1 MLKKTITYENIDGN
15 MVTKDF
21 YFHITQA
28 EFMEQMLL
36 DPNNDPEARLRRIM
50 ETNDNQKILA
60 EFKALIETSV
70 GRRTD
75 DGDFIKTPEFARSF
89 MSSEPYSELLTELMG
104 STEKVTEFI
113 NGLVSRKMRE
123 QALKT
128 MAEQQKDATV
138 VELPNSGVI
147 EGVAGDAAVQVEKP
161 QPNWEQAGVT
171 PPQPTFGATEAA
183 IVQNQ
188 AREAAQSA
196 QPSTDEEPAWLREMR
211 PPTKQE
217 LMKMGR
223 EEMQLA
229 FKMRDNGLLSS

>member
-28 EFMEQMLL
+28 EFMEMMMT
-36 DPNNDPEARLRRIM
+36 DPESDPEARLRRIM
-50 ETNDNQKILA
+50 ATEDKQKIMS
-60 EFKALIETSV
+60 EFKALIEMSV

-75 DGDFIKTPEFARSF
+75 DGDFIKTPQFARSF
-89 MSSEPYSELLTELMG
+89 MSSEPYSELFQELMG
-104 STEKVTEFI
+104 NTDKVTEFI
-113 NGLVSRKMRE
+113 NGLVSKKIRA
-123 QALKT
+123 QAL
-128 MAEQQKDATV
+128 AEMQKQGTATV

-147 EGVAGDAAVQVEKP
+147 EGVAGDAAVQAEKP
-161 QPNWEQAGVT
+161 QPNWEEAGVT

-183 IVQNQ
+183 IRQNQ
-188 AREAAQSA
+188 AREAAT
-196 QPSTDEEPAWLREMR
+196 QPGTNEDPPWLREMR
-211 PPTKQE
+211 APTKQE

-229 FKMRDNGLLSS
+229 FKMRDAGLLK

>member
-28 EFMEQMLL
+28 ELMEMMMV
-36 DPNNDPEARLRRIM
+36 DPESDPEARLRRIM
-50 ETNDNQKILA
+50 ASDDKQKIMN
-60 EFKALIETSV
+60 EFKALIEMSV
-70 GRRTD
+70 GKRTD
-75 DGDFIKTPEFARSF
+75 DGDFIKTPQFARSF
-89 MSSEPYSELLTELMG
+89 MSSEPYSELFTELMQN
-104 STEKVTEFI
+104 TEKVTEFV
-113 NGLVSRKMRE
+113 NGLVSRKIRE
-123 QALKT
+123 QVLADMKK
-128 MAEQQKDATV
+128 QQGATV

-147 EGVAGDAAVQVEKP
+147 EGVAGDAAVQAEKP
-161 QPNWEQAGVT
+161 QPNWQEAGVA

-183 IVQNQ
+183 IRQNQ
-188 AREAAQSA
+188 AAEASQV
-196 QPSTDEEPAWLREMR
+196 TNDDPAWLRELR

-217 LMKMGR
+217 LMKMDR